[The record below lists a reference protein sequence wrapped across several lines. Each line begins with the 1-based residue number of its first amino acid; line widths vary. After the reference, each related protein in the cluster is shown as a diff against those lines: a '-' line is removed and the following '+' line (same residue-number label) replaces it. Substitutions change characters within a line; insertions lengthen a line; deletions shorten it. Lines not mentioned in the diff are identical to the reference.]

1 MNVPLLAVRVPWS
14 IVIAALLLM
23 AVGCLAIQRAEV
35 LAESS
40 GRLARQQMVWVV
52 MAAGVLLLAAVPN
65 YRHLMRYSYAALGV
79 SLLLLGAVYFTTPVN
94 GAHRWLRLGPIGVQ
108 PSDLAK
114 VALVL
119 SLARW
124 LTYRDNSLRLSG
136 LVVPLVLT
144 LAPMALI
151 LREPDLGT
159 ALVLP
164 PVTGAMLL
172 AAGARP
178 RHLAVIGLLAALA
191 APLLWTEMS
200 REQKSRVTAMFNP
213 SGANSEPTDDQ
224 FHLHRARQTLSVGG
238 LGGSWLR
245 QRGGESIAADD
256 APGTF
261 LVPAPATDSIVCI
274 VVERYGLWGLALLL
288 GLYMFLVAR
297 CLAVARATQE
307 PFGRLLCVGF
317 VSLIGVQVLI
327 NSAMM
332 VGLLPITGISL
343 PLVSYGGSG
352 LISSAVALGLILNIA
367 VRPGFEVAGEPFRVL
382 EARKA
387 A

>member
-1 MNVPLLAVRVPWS
+1 
-14 IVIAALLLM
+14 
-23 AVGCLAIQRAEV
+23 VG
-35 LAESS
+35 S
-40 GRLARQQMVWVV
+40 
-52 MAAGVLLLAAVPN
+52 
-65 YRHLMRYSYAALGV
+65 LG
-79 SLLLLGAVYFTTPVN
+79 F
-94 GAHRWLRLGPIGVQ
+94 Q
-108 PSDLAK
+108 PSELAK

-119 SLARW
+119 ALARW
-124 LTYRDNSLRLSG
+124 LTCRDNSLRLSG
-136 LVVPLVLT
+136 LVVPLLLT
-144 LAPMALI
+144 LVPMALI

-164 PVTGAMLL
+164 PVTAAMLL

-178 RHLAVIGLLAALA
+178 RHLAVVGLLAALA

-200 REQKSRVTAMFNP
+200 REQKSRVSAMFVP
-213 SGANSEPTDDQ
+213 SAPADEPSDDQ
-224 FHLHRARQTLSVGG
+224 FHLHRAMQTLSVGG
-238 LGGSWLR
+238 PWGSWLR
-245 QRGGESIAADD
+245 QRRGEFLPADD

-261 LVPAPATDSIVCI
+261 LVPAPTTDSIVCI

-288 GLYMFLVAR
+288 ALYAILVGR
-297 CLAVARATQE
+297 GLAVARATQE

-317 VSLIGVQVLI
+317 MTLIAVQVLV

-352 LISSAVALGLILNIA
+352 LLASAVAVGLVLNVA
-367 VRPGFEVAGEPFRVL
+367 ARSNFEAAGEPFRFVDV
-382 EARKA
+382 RRA